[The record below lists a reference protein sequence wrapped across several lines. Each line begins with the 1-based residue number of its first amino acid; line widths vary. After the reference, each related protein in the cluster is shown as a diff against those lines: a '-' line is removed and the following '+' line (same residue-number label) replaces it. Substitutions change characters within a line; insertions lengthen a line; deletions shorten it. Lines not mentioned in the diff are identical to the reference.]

1 MNNKKRWTI
10 IDTLIVVLVIVA
22 GVAVF
27 KVFGGNTKMSGDTKT
42 IDAVVLLAQ
51 EDSEVGEAITVGDEI
66 TISLAE
72 KDSGTLKDVRVEPSE
87 MMTYNSIDGK
97 YVIEPV
103 ENKVDIYATVE
114 LKVTENDFA
123 LTCGDSVIKVGEKL
137 PFRGKGYAL
146 TGYVID
152 INE

>member
-87 MMTYNSIDGK
+87 MMTYNSIDG
-97 YVIEPV
+97 
-103 ENKVDIYATVE
+103 
-114 LKVTENDFA
+114 
-123 LTCGDSVIKVGEKL
+123 
-137 PFRGKGYAL
+137 
-146 TGYVID
+146 
-152 INE
+152 